1 MAHSNEDFKKVIVE
15 PTSVDETIEILQ
27 NIKDK
32 YESHHNVNY
41 TDEALIACV
50 KLTNRYMSDR
60 FLPDKAIDAL
70 DEAGS
75 RVYINNMDVPQE
87 IVDLE
92 EKLESVRE
100 EKNSVVKKQKYEEA
114 AKLRDDEKR
123 IEKELLLAQEEW
135 QETQKE
141 NRVTVNESDIADVV
155 SMMTGIPVNRVAE
168 SEGIRLNNLADQIKE
183 KIIGQ
188 DQVVEKVV
196 RAIQRNRA
204 GLKNPKNQ
212 LVHLSS

>member
-1 MAHSNEDFKKVIVE
+1 MCTRTKISKGDCRTNL
-15 PTSVDETIEILQ
+15 VDETIEILQ

-41 TDEALIACV
+41 TEEALIACV

-92 EKLESVRE
+92 ENLESVRE
-100 EKNSVVKKQKYEEA
+100 EKNNVVKKQKYEEA
-114 AKLRDDEKR
+114 AKLRDDE
-123 IEKELLLAQEEW
+123 
-135 QETQKE
+135 
-141 NRVTVNESDIADVV
+141 NESKR
-155 SMMTGIPVNRVAE
+155 SYC
-168 SEGIRLNNLADQIKE
+168 
-183 KIIGQ
+183 
-188 DQVVEKVV
+188 
-196 RAIQRNRA
+196 
-204 GLKNPKNQ
+204 
-212 LVHLSS
+212 

>member
-1 MAHSNEDFKKVIVE
+1 MSN
-15 PTSVDETIEILQ
+15 
-27 NIKDK
+27 
-32 YESHHNVNY
+32 
-41 TDEALIACV
+41 
-50 KLTNRYMSDR
+50 R

-75 RVYINNMDVPQE
+75 RVYINNMDVPEE

-92 EKLESVRE
+92 QKLEDVRE
-100 EKNSVVKKQKYEEA
+100 ENNVVKKQKYEEA

-123 IEKELLLAQEEW
+123 IEKELILAQEEW

-168 SEGIRLNNLADQIKE
+168 SEGIRLTNLADEIKS

-196 RAIQRNRA
+196 RAIQRNRVA
-204 GLKNPKNQ
+204 
-212 LVHLSS
+212 

>member
-1 MAHSNEDFKKVIVE
+1 MKPLKYCK
-15 PTSVDETIEILQ
+15 

-75 RVYINNMDVPQE
+75 RGLYQQYGCFHKKLLISKKSLRVF
-87 IVDLE
+87 
-92 EKLESVRE
+92 EKKRTALL
-100 EKNSVVKKQKYEEA
+100 KNRNTKKQPNFVTTKNES
-114 AKLRDDEKR
+114 KR
-123 IEKELLLAQEEW
+123 NCLLAQEEW
-135 QETQKE
+135 QETQK
-141 NRVTVNESDIADVV
+141 RKSSDCQRIRYCRCGVDDDRAFP
-155 SMMTGIPVNRVAE
+155 SNRVAE

-183 KIIGQ
+183 KNYWSRPGC
-188 DQVVEKVV
+188 
-196 RAIQRNRA
+196 
-204 GLKNPKNQ
+204 
-212 LVHLSS
+212 